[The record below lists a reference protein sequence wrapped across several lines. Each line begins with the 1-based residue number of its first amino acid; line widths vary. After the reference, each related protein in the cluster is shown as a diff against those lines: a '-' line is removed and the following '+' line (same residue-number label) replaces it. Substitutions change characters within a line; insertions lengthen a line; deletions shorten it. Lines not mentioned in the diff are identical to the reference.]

1 MDKLIKIG
9 LALLLFLCLV
19 RMPYGYYQMVRF
31 LSFVGFG
38 LLAYLSYREEQKTE
52 AVVFVVLALLFQ
64 PFSKVDLGRTLWNIV
79 DVVVGAGLILSF
91 FRNKKIKF

>member
-9 LALLLFLCLV
+9 LALLFFLCLV

-91 FRNKKIKF
+91 FRNKK